1 MYQRSADSNK
11 RLREAVTEAKENG
24 HQVLSFLLAKVDT
37 DIFERGL
44 AGFIKFG
51 GNINHLNDEGQTIL
65 DVCDF
70 LSSGVRDHVYR
81 RTLIVNAGG
90 KLGRDVSD
98 IARLRAA
105 ESIIPGWDNFSIFSG
120 VGTVAVSAY
129 RKFSFEDKEL
139 QTLSEFLAAPIV
151 QHSDQ
156 AGGVDVCAMLT
167 TIKPAIGKLFDAGSF
182 VSTLFLIKDDWVI
195 TARHSVNYSKPEN
208 LTVMF
213 GNEDFDENTAIPIAG
228 AIESGKSSALDYVI
242 LKLSK
247 PIPEVTPLVL
257 SSNNTST
264 SLLFVGYNE
273 GAVLQ
278 FSANPDF
285 NSGNFDQLKV
295 VGYQGT
301 GACFSGSPYFD
312 LEGHVCGL
320 HSCASTDQ
328 KTGIYIKTIIETN
341 SNAPLAR
348 FIRGED
354 VSNAPLLP
362 GTFFPE
368 FKCSTSMFEFDERGP
383 LKMTVASIPPAVFEA
398 SGASNNQ
405 SNVGAKK
412 KIAKRLERLRTAGK
426 TLTDVQQRFLAVGG
440 SYKIPANEN
449 IQIAHNIAISAMT
462 TALISKMN
470 TAILPANEAAEIAAA
485 EEFADAIAS
494 SDDEDPA
501 VPRRAKIKEKL
512 PNLVRKIRTEQ
523 KKAGG
528 ITTLTVANS
537 LIADAKEV
545 LTLLNGRSKNLMPGH
560 AEVNEHLVRSHRDPH
575 LTKTATG
582 YEETVISARL
592 SLAADAFFG
601 VAHTPQPGAHGT
613 FASSSVDSG
622 NVKANA
628 YFKP

>member
-1 MYQRSADSNK
+1 MYQRSADNENK
-11 RLREAVTEAKENG
+11 LRETAMEVKENG
-24 HQVLSFLLAKVDT
+24 YPFLSSLLANDDT
-37 DIFERGL
+37 TIFERGL
-44 AGFIKFG
+44 AGFLKFG
-51 GNINHLNDEGQTIL
+51 GNINHLNVEGKTIL

-70 LSSGVRDHVYR
+70 MSSRVRDYAHR
-81 RTLIVNAGG
+81 RMLIINAGG
-90 KLGRDVSD
+90 KPGAQVSD
-98 IARLRAA
+98 IARLKAA
-105 ESIIPGWDNFSIFSG
+105 EPIIPGWENSSIFG
-120 VGTVAVSAY
+120 GAGMTAASAY
-129 RKFSFEDKEL
+129 CKFSFEDQEL
-139 QTLSEFLAAPIV
+139 RTVSEFLTSPIV
-151 QHSDQ
+151 QHPDQ
-156 AGGVDVCAMLT
+156 TGDVDVGAMLA
-167 TIKPAIGKLFDAGSF
+167 TIRPAIGKLFEAGSF
-182 VSTLFLIKDDWVI
+182 VSTLLLIKDDWVI
-195 TARHSVNYSKPEN
+195 TARHSINYSKPEN
-208 LTVMF
+208 LTAVF
-213 GNEDFDENTAIPIAG
+213 GDEDFDENTAIPIAG

-242 LKLSK
+242 LKLFK
-247 PIPEVTPLVL
+247 PIPEITPLVL

-273 GAVLQ
+273 SAMLQ

-285 NSGNFDQLKV
+285 NSGNFDQLRI

-312 LEGHVCGL
+312 LEGQVCGL

-383 LKMTVASIPPAVFEA
+383 LKMTVESIPPAVFEA

-405 SNVGAKK
+405 SNVGPKK

-426 TLTDVQQRFLAVGG
+426 TLTDVQQRFLALGG
-440 SYKIPANEN
+440 SYATKAAN

-462 TALISKMN
+462 TALVNKMN
-470 TAILPANEAAEIAAA
+470 TPIPPANEAAEIRAA

-494 SDDEDPA
+494 SDDENPA
-501 VPRRAKIKEKL
+501 VARRAEIKKKL
-512 PNLVRKIRTEQ
+512 PNLVRRIRTEQ
-523 KKAGG
+523 KKVGG
-528 ITTLTVANS
+528 ITTQTVANS

-582 YEETVISARL
+582 YEETAISARL

-613 FASSSVDSG
+613 FASSSVNSG

-628 YFKP
+628 YYKP